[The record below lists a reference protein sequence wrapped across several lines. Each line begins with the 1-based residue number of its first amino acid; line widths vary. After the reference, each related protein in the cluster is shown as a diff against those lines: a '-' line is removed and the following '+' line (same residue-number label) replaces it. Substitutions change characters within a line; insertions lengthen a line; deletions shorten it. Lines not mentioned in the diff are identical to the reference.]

1 MAVIDVDHIGIHG
14 RDFKFL
20 VGDAVRAKEEQFVA
34 GRGDLEIGMEGFT
47 GGVFVFIRGED
58 ENVFARCNG
67 HVGEDEQDFVL
78 PVAETVTADV
88 DRLRARIGQFN
99 PVRER
104 TGFIRIGPP
113 VAGHDLINA
122 ELGIPVSG
130 VFRRDLRAG
139 NVFRRLDGGGRDKQD
154 QDHQKRDQNQNIE
167 QCKFGRLD
175 AANHPRFPGCL
186 RRVPFPFILHA

>member
-1 MAVIDVDHIGIHG
+1 MAVINIDHIGIHG

-34 GRGDLEIGMEGFT
+34 GRGDLEIGVEGFT

-58 ENVFARCNG
+58 EDVFARCNG

-88 DRLRARIGQFN
+88 DRLRARVGQFN
-99 PVRER
+99 PVREC
-104 TGFIRIGPP
+104 TGFIRICPP
-113 VAGHDLINA
+113 VAGHDLVNA

-139 NVFRRLDGGGRDKQD
+139 HVFRRLDGGGWDKQD
-154 QDHQKRDQNQNIE
+154 QDHQKRDQN
-167 QCKFGRLD
+167 
-175 AANHPRFPGCL
+175 
-186 RRVPFPFILHA
+186 